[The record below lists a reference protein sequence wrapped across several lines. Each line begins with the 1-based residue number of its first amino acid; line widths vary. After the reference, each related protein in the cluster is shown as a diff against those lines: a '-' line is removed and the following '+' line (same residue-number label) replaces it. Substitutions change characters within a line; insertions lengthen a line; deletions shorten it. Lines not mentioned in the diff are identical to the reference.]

1 VQKTLR
7 IPNVFPRT
15 SLCIVVAAGV
25 LICGAC
31 EESVPGGP
39 SDAGIDTQDMTTNT
53 APTARPGSDQVVAV
67 GDTVVLDA
75 SASSD
80 PEGDSLSYVWS
91 FVSKPSNS
99 SATLSSPQNV
109 SSEFNADVAGEFILE
124 VEVSDG
130 TDVAT
135 AEVTVEARQ
144 APMAEAGPDKMG
156 EVGTTVMLDGSAS
169 SAPGG
174 SSLTYGW
181 GFVSKPS
188 SSSVSLGD
196 ATGAM
201 VSFTPDV
208 DGTYLVELTVDNQAA
223 EATDRLTVS
232 VRPEGGRLTST
243 VYVDPSGDDANR
255 GTESMPVETVGQALQ
270 IVDEESMVN
279 AIQLAA
285 GTYDLGGSTTT
296 IFEELDIAGPEA
308 DSETA
313 VLTGPN
319 EMFDID
325 GSGYVTFLDVT
336 IESDGEA
343 VYVGDDAGVSFVNV
357 TCEAEQCISSGG
369 LFTESGGRIEVRRST
384 LAGSGESPTTGINM
398 AAPDELLV
406 VDSMIRDFDSQGI
419 NMLNGPLTVRRS
431 TLRENGQGIQLIVNT
446 STNATLIESTDFR
459 ENQTAIRSRG
469 AKNVTLKDS
478 TVEHTKSDAL
488 LIEEGAFQIRK
499 TRIESVLG
507 NGVLVNGDAVVT
519 ARGSEFLGNL
529 VAGIRVNGSGARV
542 NLGTASSDG
551 GNRLENNVQVQFH
564 DNRPDGAPASITF
577 SDTNLAGSQ
586 PPAGT
591 YSGPNFNQYGIE
603 ISGDNDV
610 TVY

>member
-1 VQKTLR
+1 VQKAVQ

-15 SLCIVVAAGV
+15 SICIIVAAGV

-39 SDAGIDTQDMTTNT
+39 SDAGIDTQDATTNT

-67 GDTVVLDA
+67 GDIVVVDA

-80 PEGDSLSYVWS
+80 PDGDSLSYVWS

-109 SSEFNADVAGEFILE
+109 SSEFNADVAGEFVLE

-130 TDVAT
+130 AEVAT

-156 EVGTTVMLDGSAS
+156 EVGTPVMLDGSAS

-174 SSLTYGW
+174 GSLNYEW

-243 VYVDPSGDDANR
+243 VYVDPSGDDENR
-255 GTESMPVETVGQALQ
+255 GTESMPVATVGQALQ
-270 IVDEESMVN
+270 IADEESMVN

-285 GTYDLGGSTTT
+285 GTYDLGESTTT
-296 IFEELDIAGPEA
+296 ISDELDIAGPEA

-313 VLTGPN
+313 VLAGPN

-357 TCEAEQCISSGG
+357 TCKAERCISSGG

-384 LAGSGESPTTGINM
+384 LSGSGESPTTGINM

-419 NMLNGPLTVRRS
+419 NMLNGPLTVRGS

-446 STNATLIESTDFR
+446 STNATLIEATDFR
-459 ENQTAIRSRG
+459 KNSTAIENLG

-478 TVEHTKSDAL
+478 TVEATTSNSVIIDGGAVQL
-488 LIEEGAFQIRK
+488 EGS
-499 TRIESVLG
+499 RIESVLG
-507 NGVLVNGDAVVT
+507 AGVVVKGDAVVT
-519 ARGSEFLGNL
+519 VRNSKVLGNL
-529 VAGIRVNGSGARV
+529 GTGILVEGPGARV
-542 NLGTASSDG
+542 DLGTDSSDG
-551 GNRLENNVQVQFH
+551 GNRLENNIQAQLQ
-564 DNRPDGAPASITF
+564 DDRPDGATASITL
-577 SDTNLAGSQ
+577 SDTIVRDSQ
-586 PPAGT
+586 PPPGT
-591 YSGPNFNQYGIE
+591 YSGPNFDQYGIVITGNNE
-603 ISGDNDV
+603 V

>member
-1 VQKTLR
+1 MQKTLR
-7 IPNVFPRT
+7 IPNVLPRT
-15 SLCIVVAAGV
+15 SICIVAAAGV
-25 LICGAC
+25 LLCGAC
-31 EESVPGGP
+31 EESVPGAP
-39 SDAGIDTQDMTTNT
+39 NDAGIDTQDVTTNR

-67 GDTVVLDA
+67 GDTVVVDA

-80 PEGDSLSYVWS
+80 PEGDSLSYGWS

-109 SSEFNADVAGEFILE
+109 SSEFSADVAGDFTLK
-124 VEVSDG
+124 VDVSDG

-135 AEVTVEARQ
+135 AELTVEARQ
-144 APMAEAGPDKMG
+144 APMAEAGPDTTG

-174 SSLTYGW
+174 SSLTYEW

-188 SSSVSLGD
+188 NSSVSLGD
-196 ATGAM
+196 TTGAM

-243 VYVDPSGDDANR
+243 VYVDPSGDDENR
-255 GTESMPVETVGQALQ
+255 GTESMPVKTVGKALQ
-270 IVDEESMVN
+270 IADEESMVN

-285 GTYDLGGSTTT
+285 GTYDLGESTTT

-357 TCEAEQCISSGG
+357 TCKAERCISSGG
-369 LFTESGGRIEVRRST
+369 LLTESGGRIEVRRST
-384 LAGSGESPTTGINM
+384 LAGSGENPTTGINM

-446 STNATLIESTDFR
+446 STNATLIEETDFR
-459 ENQTAIRSRG
+459 ENQTAIKSRG
-469 AKNVTLKDS
+469 AKNVTLRDS
-478 TVEHTKSDAL
+478 TIEHTKSDAL

-564 DNRPDGAPASITF
+564 DNRPDGATASITF

-591 YSGPNFNQYGIE
+591 YSGPNFDQYGIE